1 MKMQE
6 IRRACEPGFK
16 DKRNEEICAQ
26 LSDIDKNFINYV
38 DGEILNYDP
47 NQNPIQNIDS
57 VLNENAIVFP
67 KDFCNTW
74 PFGVP
79 TDEIYPRFLAICRGQ
94 TRLDTAFGKIKKQS
108 KIMADPKRCKA
119 DSKAVILL
127 TDKWSLATFKR
138 YEKTFLNHTLQDGI
152 WYIFLLVTEYG
163 YTQIPFLPNG
173 RYVLRKLSG
182 EVVED
187 DFSMDDVYELL
198 DSFEI
203 SYWGGTWQQH
213 KRHMYKFDLTYM
225 EWRKSSTLEG
235 NDNGRIPE
243 GALFNF
249 INSVLWIK
257 DRKESKIEPSN
268 RALDSPAFTLHIFGK
283 KVEWDV
289 IGGYDNKPFGELSKN
304 TEKFIK
310 ACDKKWRK

>member
-6 IRRACEPGFK
+6 IRRACEADFSQE
-16 DKRNEEICAQ
+16 RNKEICRQ
-26 LSDIDKNFINYV
+26 LSHIDEGFIYPV
-38 DGEILNYDP
+38 DRNLLNCDP

-57 VLNENAIVFP
+57 VLNENAGVLP
-67 KDFCNTW
+67 KDLCNTW

-94 TRLDTAFGKIKKQS
+94 TRLDTAFGEIKKQS
-108 KIMADPKRCKA
+108 KIMARECKEE
-119 DSKAVILL
+119 SKTVILL

-138 YEKTFLNHTLQDGI
+138 YEKNFLNHALQDGI